1 MIYFFCLDCLTFKQQ
16 KKRKIMAQAS
26 SNDLEVVSMVIWLST
41 GNGKFFELVKRN
53 SIFCIQLILFLLQHG
68 SRDTIKQVLPKS
80 SETAFRWGY
89 YNSPADPDRQSY
101 TQVIEAFLKA
111 GFHIEGSSGAGSQG
125 LLRTQ
130 YILVKRNS

>member
-1 MIYFFCLDCLTFKQQ
+1 
-16 KKRKIMAQAS
+16 MAETS

-41 GNGKFFELVKRN
+41 GNGKFFELVRTKFLSVRRL
-53 SIFCIQLILFLLQHG
+53 LIDLFSFDWFQHG

-101 TQVIEAFLKA
+101 TQVLEAFLKA

>member
-1 MIYFFCLDCLTFKQQ
+1 MRRRLSIRIDRVFFF
-16 KKRKIMAQAS
+16 
-26 SNDLEVVSMVIWLST
+26 
-41 GNGKFFELVKRN
+41 
-53 SIFCIQLILFLLQHG
+53 QHG

-101 TQVIEAFLKA
+101 TQVLEAFLKA
-111 GFHIEGSSGAGSQG
+111 GFSIEGSSGAGSQG

-130 YILVKRNS
+130 YILVKRSS